1 MDAKDRAAF
10 INSVGAAVPQTS
22 QPAPQTEQKE
32 DPPEGISDVEQSS
45 VFAEGLPDW
54 NLDPPQTA
62 VKRRRS
68 L

>member
-22 QPAPQTEQKE
+22 KPAPQAERKE
-32 DPPEGISDVEQSS
+32 ETAEEIADVEQSP

-54 NLDPPQTA
+54 NLEPPQTA
-62 VKRRRS
+62 VRRRRS

>member
-22 QPAPQTEQKE
+22 KSAPQTEQQE
-32 DPPEGISDVEQSS
+32 DTAEEIPDVEQSS
-45 VFAEGLPDW
+45 VFAEGLPVW
-54 NLDPPQTA
+54 NLEPPQTA
-62 VKRRRS
+62 VRRRRS